1 MRCQKYIFPFSPM
14 AVILESDQTCRT
26 HKEDNQRP
34 FCPSLVKIGLVVL
47 KKEISKV
54 WKFMD
59 IWRTPSD
66 GKKSHD
72 PLDQV
77 KLIHILQY
85 KKVKKKQI
93 KQKTKV
99 KNKSSV
105 YKCFYKYFSFSITM
119 TTTNCV
125 NPLLTW
131 TS

>member
-1 MRCQKYIFPFSPM
+1 
-14 AVILESDQTCRT
+14 
-26 HKEDNQRP
+26 
-34 FCPSLVKIGLVVL
+34 
-47 KKEISKV
+47 
-54 WKFMD
+54 MD

-66 GKKSHD
+66 GKKSQD

-119 TTTNCV
+119 TTKNCV
-125 NPLLTW
+125 NPLLT
-131 TS
+131 